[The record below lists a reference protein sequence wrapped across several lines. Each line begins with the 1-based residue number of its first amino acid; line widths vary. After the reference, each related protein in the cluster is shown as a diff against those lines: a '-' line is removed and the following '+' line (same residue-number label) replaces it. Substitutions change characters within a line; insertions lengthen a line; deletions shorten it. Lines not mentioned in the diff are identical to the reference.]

1 MGKSRALWGESWFR
15 SWYGRCRRDV
25 NTEGPRRNN
34 VWRLIVSVRGRGTAL
49 ARASGLEVQ
58 SCPGGSEV
66 GVEESSETVRA
77 AGSKIA
83 ESQTVGG
90 GAGREA
96 KGESRRCRESLRD

>member
-1 MGKSRALWGESWFR
+1 M
-15 SWYGRCRRDV
+15 